1 MTPKIAKRNMCN
13 FSHTFFL
20 ITIIRITRIW
30 LSKVLISIVMMLGKN
45 LFLNI
50 KKNTVQATLKR
61 HLDNLIEQLSV
72 TYSNKVG

>member
-1 MTPKIAKRNMCN
+1 MVIKSFNVNRYDV
-13 FSHTFFL
+13 
-20 ITIIRITRIW
+20 RE
-30 LSKVLISIVMMLGKN
+30 N